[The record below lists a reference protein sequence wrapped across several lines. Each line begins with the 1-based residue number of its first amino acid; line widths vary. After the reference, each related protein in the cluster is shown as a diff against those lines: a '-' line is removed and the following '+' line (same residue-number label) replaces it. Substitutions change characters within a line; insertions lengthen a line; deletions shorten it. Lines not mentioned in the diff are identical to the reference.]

1 MSPLH
6 FLESFVQVPDV
17 LARREPRVGTFGTAP
32 WCSMELDVGVNGL
45 DVYGKRQLFFMPA
58 EFLCQTANV

>member
-1 MSPLH
+1 MLPVA
-6 FLESFVQVPDV
+6 FRTAFVHVPDV
-17 LARREPRVGTFGTAP
+17 VPGREPCVGTFGTAP